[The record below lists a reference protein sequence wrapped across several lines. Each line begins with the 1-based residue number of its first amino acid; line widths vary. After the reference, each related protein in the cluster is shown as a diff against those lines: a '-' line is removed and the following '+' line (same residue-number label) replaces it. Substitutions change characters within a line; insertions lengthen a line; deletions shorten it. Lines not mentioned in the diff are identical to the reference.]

1 MTRALICTGVLGGG
15 TAVVFALALAV
26 SVLFPQGTLVSAGWN
41 GGWNGGW
48 AKPMLADDVMV
59 RGGGWAGDGEI
70 IVEQAPPPDLVEPA
84 IPAPAPV
91 EAES

>member
-15 TAVVFALALAV
+15 TVVVFALALAV
-26 SVLFPQGTLVSAGWN
+26 SVLFPQGSLVSVS
-41 GGWNGGW
+41 WNGGW
-48 AKPMLADDVMV
+48 AKPMFADDVNV
-59 RGGGWAGDGEI
+59 RGGDVWANDLI
-70 IVEQAPPPDLVEPA
+70 IEQVAPAPVNVAPA